1 MRAHLAGRAEP
12 SRPRQVVRFLDQH
25 PLAVEL
31 HVIGPDDETNRDA
44 TNELLLVPRAQNNLL
59 ARGIRTFTDQLDD
72 LGLPYNQPS
81 GAEGSWIVPQSRG
94 VLANGRE
101 RRTQ

>member
-1 MRAHLAGRAEP
+1 VRDHLPGRAEL
-12 SRPRQVVRFLDQH
+12 LDNGESSGLLDH
-25 PLAVEL
+25 YPLALQV
-31 HVIGPDDETNRDA
+31 HVVGPDDQTNRDA
-44 TNELLLVPRAQNNLL
+44 TNELVLVPRAQNNLL

-72 LGLPYNQPS
+72 LSLPYNQPS
-81 GAEGSWIVPQSRG
+81 GAKGSWIVPQSRG